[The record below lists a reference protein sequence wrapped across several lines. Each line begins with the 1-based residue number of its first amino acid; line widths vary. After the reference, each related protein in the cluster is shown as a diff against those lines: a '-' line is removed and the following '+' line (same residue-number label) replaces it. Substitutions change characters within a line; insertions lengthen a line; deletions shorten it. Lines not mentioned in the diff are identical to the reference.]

1 MVEPHDRGSVT
12 TSLRLLQLEANQDD
26 ADRIVSTITDGGIA
40 CQALRV
46 DQAEAFIKALKRKK
60 FDVILADYSLPG
72 FDGFTALS
80 LARQICPDIPFIFVS
95 TTLGKDL
102 ALDAV
107 RRGATDYILKQ
118 RLGRLVPSI
127 HRALRELED
136 RLERKRVEQALRQSE
151 KQLRQAQKL
160 EAVGRLAGG
169 LAHDF
174 NNLLTV
180 IMGHGQGLLAEIPPD
195 DPIRSRIEEMQQ
207 AGDRAATLIRQLLTF
222 SRQQPSKPK
231 VLALNPLITNF
242 ETMIRRLIG
251 EDLDLSIV
259 LSPQDL
265 QIKADPAQI
274 EQVLM
279 NLVVNA
285 RDAMPKGGQ
294 LVIHTSLIELT
305 HTPMYYARP
314 FTLGPFVKLCVADT
328 GRGMAPEVLSHI
340 FEPFFTSRHDGRG
353 TGLGLS
359 TVYGIVTQSGGGIDV
374 SSQVGK
380 GSAFDVYFPS
390 IQSRIV
396 PAPPNETFNCSLR
409 GHETILLV
417 EDDHSVRELVRDGL
431 RTLGY
436 RVIESRNG
444 LEACLIASQQIG
456 NLHLLVTD
464 VVMPGMSGTELAQH
478 LRILKPDLKLLFMSG
493 YADDIGIGSSDPASD
508 YLQKPFT
515 PELLGQRIR
524 QLLEQTSN
532 SQTQA
537 PVHELAPQ

>member
-1 MVEPHDRGSVT
+1 VT
-12 TSLRLLQLEANQDD
+12 TPLRLLQLEANQDD
-26 ADRIVSTITDGGIA
+26 ADRIVAALTDGDIA
-40 CQALRV
+40 CQTVRV
-46 DQAEAFIKALKRKK
+46 DQADAFIKALKRKK
-60 FDVILADYSLPG
+60 FDIILADYSLPG

-195 DPIRSRIEEMQQ
+195 DPLRSRIEEMQQ

-242 ETMIRRLIG
+242 ETMMRRLIG
-251 EDLDLSIV
+251 EDLELTIA

-285 RDAMPKGGQ
+285 REAMPKGGQ
-294 LVIHTSLIELT
+294 LVIHTSLVELT

-314 FTLGPFVKLCVADT
+314 FALGAFVKLSVADT
-328 GRGMAPEVLSHI
+328 GRGMAPDVLSHM
-340 FEPFFTSRHDGRG
+340 FEPFYTSRRDGKG

-359 TVYGIVTQSGGGIDV
+359 TVYGIVTQNGGGIDV
-374 SSQVGK
+374 TSQVGK
-380 GSAFDVYFPS
+380 GTTFDVYFPS
-390 IQSRIV
+390 MPSRIV
-396 PAPPNETFNCSLR
+396 HPQPNEPFSCSLR

-417 EDDHSVRELVRDGL
+417 EDDQSVREMVRDGL

-456 NLHLLVTD
+456 NIHLVITD

-493 YADDIGIGSSDPASD
+493 YADDIGIGSSDPSSD

-524 QLLEQTSN
+524 RLVEHTAN
-532 SQTQA
+532 SQTQPPA
-537 PVHELAPQ
+537 HELAPQ

>member
-1 MVEPHDRGSVT
+1 MTIEAADKNTASAT
-12 TSLRLLQLEANQDD
+12 LRLLQLEASQDD
-26 ADRIVSTITDGGIA
+26 ADRIVSVLMDGGIA
-40 CQALRV
+40 CQAQRV
-46 DQAEAFIKALKRKK
+46 DQAEAFIKALKKKK

-80 LARQICPDIPFIFVS
+80 LARQICPDIPFIFVA

-136 RLERKRVEQALRQSE
+136 RLERKRVEQVLRQSE

-180 IMGHGQGLLAEIPPD
+180 IMGHGQGLLAEIQPG
-195 DPIRSRIEEMQQ
+195 DPLRSRIEEMQQ
-207 AGDRAATLIRQLLTF
+207 AGDRAAVLIRQLLTF

-242 ETMIRRLIG
+242 ETMMRRLIG
-251 EDLDLSIV
+251 EDLELTLA

-285 RDAMPKGGQ
+285 REAMPKGGQ
-294 LVIHTSLIELT
+294 LVIHTALAELT
-305 HTPMYYARP
+305 HTPMYCARP
-314 FTLGPFVKLCVADT
+314 FAVGSFVKLCVADT
-328 GRGMAPEVLSHI
+328 GKGMPPRGAHAYV
-340 FEPFFTSRHDGRG
+340 
-353 TGLGLS
+353 
-359 TVYGIVTQSGGGIDV
+359 
-374 SSQVGK
+374 
-380 GSAFDVYFPS
+380 
-390 IQSRIV
+390 
-396 PAPPNETFNCSLR
+396 
-409 GHETILLV
+409 
-417 EDDHSVRELVRDGL
+417 
-431 RTLGY
+431 
-436 RVIESRNG
+436 
-444 LEACLIASQQIG
+444 
-456 NLHLLVTD
+456 
-464 VVMPGMSGTELAQH
+464 
-478 LRILKPDLKLLFMSG
+478 
-493 YADDIGIGSSDPASD
+493 
-508 YLQKPFT
+508 
-515 PELLGQRIR
+515 
-524 QLLEQTSN
+524 
-532 SQTQA
+532 
-537 PVHELAPQ
+537 